1 MFTAIPPFPARVTM
15 LAAAD
20 IEGHSTTAKF
30 SQPGRLSAGL
40 AAVAFTTAPAIIGA
54 ASATAL

>member
-1 MFTAIPPFPARVTM
+1 
-15 LAAAD
+15 
-20 IEGHSTTAKF
+20 
-30 SQPGRLSAGL
+30 LSAGL